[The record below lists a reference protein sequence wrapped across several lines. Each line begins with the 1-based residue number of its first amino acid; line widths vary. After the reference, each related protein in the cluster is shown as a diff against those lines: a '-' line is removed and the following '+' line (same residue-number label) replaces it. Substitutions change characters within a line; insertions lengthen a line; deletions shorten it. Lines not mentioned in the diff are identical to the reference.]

1 LPELSRLRAVRSR
14 IQRTRLVDA
23 LTRTDNNV
31 SHDVPSLVDPRTRY
45 SHRVVLPDQGFPG
58 LHRNWDPPIDSGE
71 ESYIGTG
78 RLKGRK
84 ALITG
89 GDSGIG
95 RAVAIAYA
103 REGADVT
110 INYLPEEQ
118 PDADEVKELVE
129 AEGVRYFAMPGDLRN
144 ETFCTSLVH
153 QAHEAM
159 GGLDILVSNAG
170 YFVQHFNISNIT
182 TEQILRTFQVNVFA
196 SFYLVRAAAP
206 LLPPGSSI
214 IFTSSGMARRPH
226 GAAVDY
232 AATKA
237 ALVSMAQTLGLQ
249 LGPQGIRVNAV
260 APGLTATNFL
270 TSHGLTTENADT
282 IAGTLPLGRIA
293 QPAELAPVY
302 VMIAEGISS
311 QSTGSV
317 YGVNGGNLSF

>member
-1 LPELSRLRAVRSR
+1 M
-14 IQRTRLVDA
+14 
-23 LTRTDNNV
+23 LTRTDDTA
-31 SHDVPSLVDPRTRY
+31 SDVPSLVDPHTLY
-45 SHRVVLPDQGFPG
+45 PHRVVLPDQGFPG

-153 QAHEAM
+153 QAHDAM

-182 TEQILRTFQVNVFA
+182 TDQILRTFEVNVFA

-237 ALVSMAQTLGLQ
+237 ALASMAQTLGLQ
-249 LGPQGIRVNAV
+249 LTPQGIRVNAV
-260 APGLTATNFL
+260 APGITATNFL
-270 TSHGLTTENADT
+270 TSHGLTTENVET

-302 VMIAEGISS
+302 VMIAEGSSS

>member
-1 LPELSRLRAVRSR
+1 M
-14 IQRTRLVDA
+14 
-23 LTRTDNNV
+23 LTRTDHSG
-31 SHDVPSLVDPRTRY
+31 SHVPSLVDPRTRY
-45 SHRVVLPDQGFPG
+45 QQRVILPDQGFPG
-58 LHRNWDPPIDSGE
+58 LHRNWNPPIDSGE

-118 PDADEVKELVE
+118 PDADEVKPLIE

-153 QAHEAM
+153 RAHEAM

-170 YFVQHFNISNIT
+170 YFVQHFNIANIT
-182 TEQILRTFQVNVFA
+182 TEQILHTFEVNVFA
-196 SFYLVRAAAP
+196 SFYLVRAAVP

-214 IFTSSGMARRPH
+214 IFTSSGMARRPNA
-226 GAAVDY
+226 AAVDY

-270 TSHGLTTENADT
+270 TSHGLTTENVDT
-282 IAGTLPLGRIA
+282 IVAQLPLGRIA
-293 QPAELAPVY
+293 QPAELAPIY
-302 VMIAEGISS
+302 VMIAEGSSS
-311 QSTGSV
+311 QSTASA
-317 YGVNGGNLSF
+317 YGINGGNLSF

>member
-1 LPELSRLRAVRSR
+1 M
-14 IQRTRLVDA
+14 
-23 LTRTDNNV
+23 
-31 SHDVPSLVDPRTRY
+31 DPRTRY
-45 SHRVVLPDQGFPG
+45 HQRVILPDQGFPG

-71 ESYIGTG
+71 ESYVGAG

-110 INYLPEEQ
+110 INYLPE
-118 PDADEVKELVE
+118 DEVKALVE
-129 AEGVRYFAMPGDLRN
+129 AEGVRFFAMPGNLRN

-153 QAHEAM
+153 QAHKAM

-170 YFVQHFNISNIT
+170 YWRMHFNIST
-182 TEQILRTFQVNVFA
+182 MPTEMILQTFEVNVFA
-196 SFYLVRAAAP
+196 SFYLVRAAVP
-206 LLPPGSSI
+206 LMPAGSSI

-226 GAAVDY
+226 GAGVDY

-270 TSHGLTTENADT
+270 TSHGLSAENAT
-282 IAGTLPLGRIA
+282 MIAGQLPLQRIA

-302 VMIAEGISS
+302 VMIAEGSSS
-311 QSTGSV
+311 QSIAST

>member
-1 LPELSRLRAVRSR
+1 MKPFALIFASAPVLIGAVSRWSNDSSSSA
-14 IQRTRLVDA
+14 
-23 LTRTDNNV
+23 
-31 SHDVPSLVDPRTRY
+31 PSLVDPRTRY
-45 SHRVVLPDQGFPG
+45 THRVILPDQGFPG

-118 PDADEVKELVE
+118 PDADEVQALVE
-129 AEGVRYFAMPGDLRN
+129 AEEGVRFFAIPGDLRN
-144 ETFCTSLVH
+144 ETFCTDLIH
-153 QAHEAM
+153 QAHSAM

-170 YFVQHFNISNIT
+170 YYIQNADIANLT
-182 TEQILRTFQVNVFA
+182 TEQILQTFQVNVFA

-214 IFTSSGMARRPH
+214 IFTSSALARRPTH
-226 GAAVDY
+226 DSVDY

-237 ALVSMAQTLGLQ
+237 ALSSMAQSLGLQ
-249 LGPQGIRVNAV
+249 LAPRGIRVNAV
-260 APGLTATNFL
+260 APGLTATNFI
-270 TSHGLTTENADT
+270 TSQGSTTEFIQAFADT
-282 IAGTLPLGRIA
+282 QVPLARVA
-293 QPAELAPVY
+293 QPAELAPMY
-302 VMIAEGISS
+302 VMIAEGGSS
-311 QSTGSV
+311 QVIATTFSA
-317 YGVNGGNLSF
+317 NGGFVSF

>member
-1 LPELSRLRAVRSR
+1 MKAFLSVLVSASFFAGAVSAQARS
-14 IQRTRLVDA
+14 
-23 LTRTDNNV
+23 NNTV
-31 SHDVPSLVDPRTRY
+31 SHAPSLIDPRTLY
-45 SHRVVLPDQGFPG
+45 PQRVILPDQGFPG

-71 ESYIGTG
+71 QSYIGTG

-118 PDADEVKELVE
+118 PDADEVAALVE
-129 AEGVRYFAMPGDLRN
+129 AEGVRFFAMPGDLRN
-144 ETFCTSLVH
+144 ETFCASLVH
-153 QAHEAM
+153 RAHDAM

-170 YFVQHFNISNIT
+170 YFVQHFNIST
-182 TEQILRTFQVNVFA
+182 LSTAQILQTFEVNVFA

-206 LLPPGSSI
+206 LLPPGASI

-282 IAGTLPLGRIA
+282 VAAQLPLGRIA

-302 VMIAEGISS
+302 VMIAEGSSS
-311 QSTGSV
+311 QSIASAF
-317 YGVNGGNLSF
+317 GVNGGNLSF